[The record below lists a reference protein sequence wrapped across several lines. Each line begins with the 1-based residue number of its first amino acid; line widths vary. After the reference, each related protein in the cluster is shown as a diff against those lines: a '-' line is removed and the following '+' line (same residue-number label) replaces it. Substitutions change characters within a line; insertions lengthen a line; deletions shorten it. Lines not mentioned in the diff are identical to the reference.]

1 MNSAKE
7 GQAVLAELKH
17 LLSTRHVEVGLL
29 RLIGNY
35 AVPCIKAVAGE
46 DGVYDVDFS
55 NVWGEVRIFIELVN
69 MKSRV
74 TTVAYITKV
83 RDDQAV
89 GVVMRTRCHDA
100 IVVFYAMDSYP
111 GVSLLPVCSQCKRAK
126 LSVSPVS

>member
-1 MNSAKE
+1 MAGAKE

-35 AVPCIKAVAGE
+35 AVPCTKAEAGE

-55 NVWGEVRIFIELVN
+55 NVWGEVVN

-83 RDDQAV
+83 RDDQALD
-89 GVVMRTRCHDA
+89 VVVKSRCHEA
-100 IVVFYAMDSYP
+100 VVVFYAMDSYP
-111 GVSLLPVCSQCKRAK
+111 GVSLLPVCSQCKCSK
-126 LSVSPVS
+126 LTVNPVN